1 MRTGPCAARRLNSL
15 RAVVCQKGIMQNG
28 GINTI
33 ITFADTEENWQS
45 TVTSGSG
52 SNRRHYGSSA
62 VGSGVG
68 SEKQGRSFHRGNR

>member
-1 MRTGPCAARRLNSL
+1 MRTGPYAARRLNSL

-45 TVTSGSG
+45 TVAAGSG
-52 SNRRHYGSSA
+52 Y
-62 VGSGVG
+62 
-68 SEKQGRSFHRGNR
+68 